1 MPKVAPILYHGTTVE
16 NAGELLRNG
25 WKPNNAC
32 VGANNGRPEYLYLST
47 NPVDAEFY
55 GYMNDEHRAVVLKV
69 TDVPLAALAVDPQ
82 DSQRS
87 TVEQELA
94 DAANF
99 PGRVVLTAPI
109 SASHFSLR
117 DDRG

>member
-1 MPKVAPILYHGTTVE
+1 MSNVAPILYHGTTPE
-16 NAGELLRNG
+16 NAEALLRNG
-25 WKPNNAC
+25 WKPNEAC
-32 VGANNGRPEYLYLST
+32 TGANNGRPEYLYLST

-55 GYMNDEHRAVVLKV
+55 GYLNDEHGAVVLKV
-69 TDVPLAALAVDPQ
+69 TDVPLAALAVDPE

-94 DAANF
+94 DGANF
-99 PGRVVLTAPI
+99 PGRVVLIEPI

-117 DDRG
+117 DG